1 MMITNMWIFS
11 CGKLIEDFSYTNTII
26 LNLSLTAGI
35 VGLEVNYGFTR
46 VQQTVKFLLSFFFTI
61 IPVVNTCKEMNEHK
75 YVSTKKSDLQNNKP
89 QHLQ

>member
-46 VQQTVKFLLSFFFTI
+46 VQQTVKFLLFFFFFYYY
-61 IPVVNTCKEMNEHK
+61 PSSQYLQRNE
-75 YVSTKKSDLQNNKP
+75 
-89 QHLQ
+89 